1 MNVFSEVVALFSKLF
16 KKSRIRISGS
26 ATLRKHN
33 LLTQPRREEERAW
46 FIK

>member
-1 MNVFSEVVALFSKLF
+1 MLLE
-16 KKSRIRISGS
+16 KKSRIRISGF

-33 LLTQPRREEERAW
+33 LPTQPRRREEERAW